1 MNKKKANFIAKSTK
15 NRNAPAAVSNVSSKL
30 LSEKLQLGLSLHK
43 QGQFDQAQK
52 IYTDILEK
60 NPNHFDALQ
69 LSATVAAQTRHWEYS
84 LATFLKAIK
93 INATNASVFNSLG
106 NVLKELGRFGEA
118 LENYYKAIE

>member
-1 MNKKKANFIAKSTK
+1 MSKKNINFIARSIK
-15 NRNAPAAVSNVSSKL
+15 NRNTSAAVSNASSKI

-69 LSATVAAQTRHWEYS
+69 LSATVRRSS
-84 LATFLKAIK
+84 LYWIT
-93 INATNASVFNSLG
+93 
-106 NVLKELGRFGEA
+106 
-118 LENYYKAIE
+118 